1 MVWASDKEAG
11 FQFEYSGSNSALV
24 GFNLSSLVPKLNS
37 TVPFGKYTIY
47 SKSERRFY
55 ANRG

>member
-1 MVWASDKEAG
+1 MVWAGDKEAG
-11 FQFEYSGSNSALV
+11 FQFEYSGSNSAMV
-24 GFNLSSLVPKLNS
+24 GFNLPALVPKLNS

-47 SKSERRFY
+47 SKSERRFS